1 MTAYTLNEFCDDVRA
16 TLALD
21 DNSDGRE
28 IVRQKLEIL
37 LADADFLNS
46 YVSDNHEHGVEQ
58 IYEDEALRFCILAY
72 NMDAPRQS
80 PPHDHGN
87 SWAVYGQAAGRTDMT
102 LWTIDEQGTLR
113 PDREFRL
120 NAGEAGLFDV
130 GAIHSINYDQGA
142 KFVRVTGVDLAQ
154 VERRVYDPDT
164 SEVKVI
170 EQVGTGTRSSN

>member
-1 MTAYTLNEFCDDVRA
+1 
-16 TLALD
+16 
-21 DNSDGRE
+21 
-28 IVRQKLEIL
+28 
-37 LADADFLNS
+37 
-46 YVSDNHEHGVEQ
+46 
-58 IYEDEALRFCILAY
+58 
-72 NMDAPRQS
+72 
-80 PPHDHGN
+80 
-87 SWAVYGQAAGRTDMT
+87 MT

-164 SEVKVI
+164 GEVKVI